1 MAAAPKAFARFR
13 VDPAKV
19 RVAIRRH
26 AGRWLVTIS
35 AREGSAV
42 EWIGWKQV
50 PRSALLHAL
59 FTAERDGLDGVD
71 LGKQWAYRHPW
82 VRSLLNRSDDAPR
95 P

>member
-1 MAAAPKAFARFR
+1 MPCDTNGLARFR

-35 AREGSAV
+35 AREGGAV

-82 VRSLLNRSDDAPR
+82 ALNRRNS
-95 P
+95 